1 MSTESRTEQ
10 LLNAYINGDDISN
23 FVPLSRN
30 EQILKDMI
38 LGNEQTSSP
47 QSRIESL
54 YAKLDEKIKN
64 SSTEIT
70 LKMLLD
76 ETKSAQHMFAEYEGS
91 SDDINRLIKYND
103 TMNVTDMHHMFFRCK
118 FDSAPDLNTSN
129 VTNMNDMFLDVFNLK
144 TIPKYDTS
152 KVIYM
157 NSFLGTQGG
166 EDRNFTTFPNLDIS
180 NVKETSSMFRHRSK
194 LVDLPPLNTNNV
206 TSMQSMFYCC
216 SSLEKIDITRFI
228 SSNSEVCCNCYSLK
242 QLIIRNMDII
252 FSLESSTFKNC
263 YHFYGTIDRTYNPEG
278 LKDGR
283 IYVPD
288 DKIEKLK
295 NLTNW
300 SLFSDILRPL
310 SILENNISYIS
321 DCEYLINDEIKKEI
335 FLRDFINE
343 PNIDIISNN
352 EDVVTISNININTEK
367 IDFKINPKNI
377 GTSIITYNIIGDTN
391 KSSSFKINIV
401 DHMVERIVP
410 GSLYFDDFE
419 KNNDDFYINKEDLNS
434 DCALCKISFY
444 ISENSSKSLTLD
456 CINYSNY
463 PQNMYG
469 VLSNIDTNLSI
480 YSYDSSEKIYKSF
493 EGTKYHSEESIRITY
508 NDIPVG
514 KHFIIVKFIKR
525 YAGYYYKG
533 QYFKFKIF
541 L

>member
-1 MSTESRTEQ
+1 MPTKSRTEQ

-54 YAKLDEKIKN
+54 YKKLDEKIKN

-76 ETKSAQHMFAEYEGS
+76 ETKSTQYMFAEYKGS

-103 TMNVTDMHHMFFRCK
+103 TMNVTDMHYMFFRCK
-118 FDSAPDLNTSN
+118 FDSAPNLNTSN
-129 VTNMNDMFLDVFNLK
+129 VTNMSDMFLDVFNLK

-152 KVIYM
+152 KVIKM

-166 EDRNFTTFPNLDIS
+166 EDRNFTTFPNLDTS
-180 NVKETSSMFRHRSK
+180 NVKEMANMFYYRSK
-194 LVDLPPLNTNNV
+194 LVNLPPLNTNNV
-206 TSMQSMFYCC
+206 TAMSSMFYCC
-216 SSLEKIDITRFI
+216 RSLEKIDVTRFI
-228 SSNSEVCCNCYSLK
+228 SSNSDICRNCHSLK

-252 FSLESSTFKNC
+252 FSLESSTFTNC

-288 DKIEKLK
+288 GKIEKLK

-352 EDVVTISNININTEK
+352 EDVATISDININTEK

-391 KSSSFKINIV
+391 KSGSFKINIANY
-401 DHMVERIVP
+401 MVERIVP
-410 GSLYFDDFE
+410 GSLYFSDFE
-419 KNNDDFYINKEDLNS
+419 KNNDDFYINKDDFDS

-463 PQNMYG
+463 PQYMYG
-469 VLSNIDTNLSI
+469 VLSNIDTNLST
-480 YSYDSSEKIYKSF
+480 YYYDSSENIYKSF
-493 EGTKYHSEESIRITY
+493 RGTEYHSEESIRITY

-533 QYFKFKIF
+533 QYFKFKIIS
-541 L
+541 

>member
-377 GTSIITYNIIGDTN
+377 GTSIITYSIIGDTN

-419 KNNDDFYINKEDLNS
+419 KNNDDFYINKDDLNS